1 MNYGFK
7 SMETTKSVD
16 VLFTI
21 FRTRF
26 SSGMNFRAFRA
37 RESTKFFLSLVFY
50 DLQVANES
58 GLNMYNIVFVT
69 PINGS
74 FFKGTLMQIW
84 KFHYMF
90 GFIHK

>member
-1 MNYGFK
+1 
-7 SMETTKSVD
+7 METAESVD

-37 RESTKFFLSLVFY
+37 RESTKFFLSLVFG

-58 GLNMYNIVFVT
+58 GLNIYNTVLVT
-69 PINGS
+69 HINGS
-74 FFKGTLMQIW
+74 FFKGTLMQI
-84 KFHYMF
+84 
-90 GFIHK
+90 

>member
-1 MNYGFK
+1 
-7 SMETTKSVD
+7 
-16 VLFTI
+16 
-21 FRTRF
+21 
-26 SSGMNFRAFRA
+26 MNFRALRA
-37 RESTKFFLSLVFY
+37 RESTKFFLSLVFD

-58 GLNMYNIVFVT
+58 GLNMCNTVLVT
-69 PINGS
+69 PINGL